1 MILNSKIRTIK
12 WENNVSKMIDQT
24 ILPNTYSYVEV
35 KTIDKMYELTNGS
48 VSYQDAVNMYKKS
61 F

>member
-1 MILNSKIRTIK
+1 MILNYKIRTIK

-35 KTIDKMYELTNGS
+35 KTIDKMYENI
-48 VSYQDAVNMYKKS
+48 KKVAKEHIKL
-61 F
+61 FEKLLK